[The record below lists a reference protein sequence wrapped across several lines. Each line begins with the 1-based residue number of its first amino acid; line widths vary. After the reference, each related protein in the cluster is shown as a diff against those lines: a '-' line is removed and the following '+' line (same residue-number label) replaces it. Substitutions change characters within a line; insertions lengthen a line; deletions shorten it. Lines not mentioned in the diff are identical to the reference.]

1 MQLWHLSS
9 FTSLSLDGP
18 YVVYFHSHLVLLFPE
33 NHHFPEMGFY
43 LVLGYPIGNMWSL
56 VLFSLA
62 ELSEPGPYE
71 DNLLKLTETKVSLP
85 L

>member
-1 MQLWHLSS
+1 MHWKRRGLTPAVAESS
-9 FTSLSLDGP
+9 NPICG
-18 YVVYFHSHLVLLFPE
+18 
-33 NHHFPEMGFY
+33 HFPEMGFY